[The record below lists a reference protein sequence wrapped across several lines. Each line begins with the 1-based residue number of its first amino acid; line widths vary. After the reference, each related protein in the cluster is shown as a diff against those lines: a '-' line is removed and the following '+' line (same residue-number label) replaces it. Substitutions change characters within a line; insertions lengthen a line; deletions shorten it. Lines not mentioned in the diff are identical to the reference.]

1 MGVANL
7 ACSTFGRFR
16 VPWPPCPK
24 EDRSVRYILADE
36 LQCFPPEAIEGELER
51 LGITYVQLLERIA
64 AVLAQ
69 KPALFFREIAPL
81 LPSYWSVYVQEQYPD
96 DIKERLLET
105 LKVPNEE
112 GLRIW
117 ESLAPYV
124 VKKGTTLTAETI
136 VYERQPWVLALMKNW
151 DTVTEQLLNV
161 DDIQGARGGA
171 KRPMLGMV
179 LEAEHML
186 NRVQVL
192 AVAAAQQDRQVRGKP
207 LHFGEMAVQLG
218 FMTEQ
223 QLQKALEIQT
233 EIAVALDSP
242 KRLGFYL
249 LEAGVVTPTQ
259 LRVALS
265 DQKGTGMPLGQVLVA
280 QGAID
285 HSLLETMLQVQR
297 MERITSFAREMA
309 G

>member
-1 MGVANL
+1 M
-7 ACSTFGRFR
+7 
-16 VPWPPCPK
+16 
-24 EDRSVRYILADE
+24 
-36 LQCFPPEAIEGELER
+36 
-51 LGITYVQLLERIA
+51 
-64 AVLAQ
+64 
-69 KPALFFREIAPL
+69 
-81 LPSYWSVYVQEQYPD
+81 
-96 DIKERLLET
+96 
-105 LKVPNEE
+105 
-112 GLRIW
+112 
-117 ESLAPYV
+117 
-124 VKKGTTLTAETI
+124 
-136 VYERQPWVLALMKNW
+136 
-151 DTVTEQLLNV
+151 
-161 DDIQGARGGA
+161 
-171 KRPMLGMV
+171 
-179 LEAEHML
+179 
-186 NRVQVL
+186 
-192 AVAAAQQDRQVRGKP
+192 RGKP

-218 FMTEQ
+218 FMTDQ

-259 LRVALS
+259 LRVALA

>member
-1 MGVANL
+1 M
-7 ACSTFGRFR
+7 
-16 VPWPPCPK
+16 
-24 EDRSVRYILADE
+24 RYILADE
-36 LQCFPPEAIEGELER
+36 LQCFPPEPVEVELDR

-69 KPALFFREIAPL
+69 KPTLFFHEIASL
-81 LPSYWSVYVQEQYPD
+81 LPSYWSVYIQDQYPD
-96 DIKERLLET
+96 DIKDRLLET
-105 LKVPNEE
+105 LTAPSAN

-117 ESLAPYV
+117 EKLAPYV
-124 VKKGTTLTAETI
+124 VKKATTLTAETI
-136 VYERQPWVLALMKNW
+136 VYERQPWVLALLTNW
-151 DTVTEQLLNV
+151 NTVTEQLLNA
-161 DDIQGARGGA
+161 DELQGARDGA

-192 AVAAAQQDRQVRGKP
+192 AVAAAQTDRKVRGTSVP
-207 LHFGEMAVQLG
+207 FGEMAVQLG
-218 FMTEQ
+218 FMTAA
-223 QLQKALEIQT
+223 QLTKALEIQQ

-249 LEAGVVTPTQ
+249 IEAGVVTPTQ
-259 LRVALS
+259 LRTALS
-265 DQKGTGMPLGQVLVA
+265 VQKGSAMPLGQVLVS

-297 MERITSFAREMA
+297 MERITNFANEIAA

>member
-1 MGVANL
+1 M
-7 ACSTFGRFR
+7 
-16 VPWPPCPK
+16 
-24 EDRSVRYILADE
+24 RYILADE
-36 LQCFPPEAIEGELER
+36 LQCFPPEPVEVELER
-51 LGITYVQLLERIA
+51 LGVTYVQLLERIA

-69 KPALFFREIAPL
+69 KPALFFHEIASL
-81 LPSYWSVYVQEQYPD
+81 LPSYWSVYIQDQYPD
-96 DIKERLLET
+96 EIKDRLLET
-105 LKVPNEE
+105 LTAPSAG

-124 VKKGTTLTAETI
+124 VKKATTLTAETI
-136 VYERQPWVLALMKNW
+136 VYERQPWVLALLTNW
-151 DTVTEQLLNV
+151 NTVTEQLLNA
-161 DDIQGARGGA
+161 DELQGARDGA

-192 AVAAAQQDRQVRGKP
+192 AVAAAQTDRKVRGNSVP
-207 LHFGEMAVQLG
+207 FGEMAVQLG
-218 FMTEQ
+218 FMTAEQ
-223 QLQKALEIQT
+223 LAKALEIQK

-249 LEAGVVTPTQ
+249 IEAGVVTPTQ
-259 LRVALS
+259 LRTALS
-265 DQKGTGMPLGQVLVA
+265 VQKGSAMPLGQVLVS

-297 MERITSFAREMA
+297 MERITNFANEIAA

>member
-1 MGVANL
+1 M
-7 ACSTFGRFR
+7 
-16 VPWPPCPK
+16 
-24 EDRSVRYILADE
+24 RYILADE
-36 LQCFPPEAIEGELER
+36 LQCFPPEPVEVELER
-51 LGITYVQLLERIA
+51 LGVTYVQLLERIA

-69 KPALFFREIAPL
+69 KPLLFFHEIASL
-81 LPSYWSVYVQEQYPD
+81 LPSYWSVHIQEQYPD
-96 DIKERLLET
+96 EIKEKLLET
-105 LKVPNEE
+105 LTAPSEA

-124 VKKGTTLTAETI
+124 VKKGTTLTVETI
-136 VYERQPWVLALMKNW
+136 VYERQPWVLALLKNW

-161 DDIQGARGGA
+161 DELQGARGGA

-192 AVAAAQQDRQVRGKP
+192 AVAAAQQDRKVRGGSVA
-207 LHFGEMAVQLG
+207 FGEMAVQLG
-218 FMTEQ
+218 FITAEQ
-223 QLQKALEIQT
+223 LEQALVIQK

-249 LEAGVVTPTQ
+249 IEAGVITPTQ
-259 LRVALS
+259 LSTALS
-265 DQKGTGMPLGQVLVA
+265 VQKGAGIPLGQVLVS

-285 HSLLETMLQVQR
+285 QSLLDTMLQVQR
-297 MERITSFAREMA
+297 IERITTFANEMA
-309 G
+309 AG

>member
-1 MGVANL
+1 
-7 ACSTFGRFR
+7 
-16 VPWPPCPK
+16 
-24 EDRSVRYILADE
+24 VRYILADE
-36 LQCFPPEAIEGELER
+36 LQCFPPEPVEVELDR

-69 KPALFFREIAPL
+69 KPALFFHEIASL
-81 LPSYWSVYVQEQYPD
+81 LPSYWSVYIQDQYPD
-96 DIKERLLET
+96 DIKDRLLET
-105 LKVPNEE
+105 LTAPSAG

-117 ESLAPYV
+117 EKLAPYV
-124 VKKGTTLTAETI
+124 VKKATTLTAETI
-136 VYERQPWVLALMKNW
+136 VYERQPWVLALLTNW
-151 DTVTEQLLNV
+151 NTVTEQLLNA
-161 DDIQGARGGA
+161 DELQGARDGA

-192 AVAAAQQDRQVRGKP
+192 AVAAAQTDRKVRGTSVP
-207 LHFGEMAVQLG
+207 FGEMAVQLG
-218 FMTEQ
+218 FMTAEQ
-223 QLQKALEIQT
+223 LAKALEIQQ

-249 LEAGVVTPTQ
+249 IEAGVVTPTQ
-259 LRVALS
+259 LRTALS
-265 DQKGTGMPLGQVLVA
+265 VQKGTAMPLGQVLVS

-297 MERITSFAREMA
+297 MERITNFANEIAA